1 MPLITL
7 EYVDILDADN
17 EKKVLKF
24 STSLLKEPVNK
35 SSLFVIKVDGES
47 MQPVIMDRTL
57 IVADLS
63 QKELEDG
70 GIYLVYYDNNM
81 WIKKAKKK
89 LSGMTFIS
97 INEAYSHLVYK
108 EAEVRVVAKAVLSFN
123 TF

>member
-1 MPLITL
+1 M
-7 EYVDILDADN
+7 
-17 EKKVLKF
+17 
-24 STSLLKEPVNK
+24 NK

-81 WIKKAKKK
+81 WIKKAKEERT
-89 LSGMTFIS
+89 GMTF
-97 INEAYSHLVYK
+97 
-108 EAEVRVVAKAVLSFN
+108 VL
-123 TF
+123 